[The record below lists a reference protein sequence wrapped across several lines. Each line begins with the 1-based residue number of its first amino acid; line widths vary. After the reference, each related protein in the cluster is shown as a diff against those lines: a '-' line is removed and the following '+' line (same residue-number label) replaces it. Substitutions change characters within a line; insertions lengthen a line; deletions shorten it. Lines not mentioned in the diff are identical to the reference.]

1 MDCPQCGAEV
11 PSDDAFCGKCGYA
24 RRDHGPDRLD
34 QSRIRVHEEPDP
46 SSQPEPAR
54 SPSQQRVRKHTV
66 LGMPGMPPGAAT
78 PPAGSPAP
86 ESAPASAT
94 PPPPPPTSLSSV
106 RSGRARAPQKT
117 MLGFKMYAVI
127 RRYSARH
134 SAPRFPGSARRRAI
148 DRANQDGAD
157 PASRRR
163 KQRAV
168 RADDP
173 ESSHACPGSVRQRE
187 RIAAGDPATKKGTP
201 GPCVA
206 RRSLGRVARLPL
218 SDGEW
223 LVRRQ
228 TTRCGATSVGRA
240 THRSPSSVESAGPR

>member
-117 MLGFKMYAVI
+117 MLGIPRPDFPDPPAAAPSTEPT
-127 RRYSARH
+127 RTEQTPPPARES
-134 SAPRFPGSARRRAI
+134 SAPSEPTTPSHRTRARVRYDSA
-148 DRANQDGAD
+148 NESLPVTQ
-157 PASRRR
+157 RR
-163 KQRAV
+163 KKALRGLALLV
-168 RADDP
+168 VL
-173 ESSHACPGSVRQRE
+173 S
-187 RIAAGDPATKKGTP
+187 AAW
-201 GPCVA
+201 
-206 RRSLGRVARLPL
+206 LGYRFLTVN
-218 SDGEW
+218 G
-223 LVRRQ
+223 
-228 TTRCGATSVGRA
+228 
-240 THRSPSSVESAGPR
+240 